1 MTRPA
6 FAESI
11 PRRNVM
17 PSAPIANLINA
28 LALCLLPI
36 WAYWES
42 PEPSLTA
49 FIPLGFGV
57 ALLLCQPGVKAQN
70 KVIAHIAVLLT
81 LVVFVALFMPL
92 SSRLDGS
99 DPLGLSR
106 VVAMMLTSLVAM
118 IAFIG
123 SFRAARKA
131 HEANDDT

>member
-1 MTRPA
+1 
-6 FAESI
+6 
-11 PRRNVM
+11 M

-28 LALCLLPI
+28 LVLCLLPI

-70 KVIAHIAVLLT
+70 KVVAHIAVLLT

-118 IAFIG
+118 IAFIS

>member
-1 MTRPA
+1 
-6 FAESI
+6 
-11 PRRNVM
+11 M
-17 PSAPIANLINA
+17 PTAPTANLINA

-36 WAYWES
+36 WAYLES

-57 ALLLCQPGVKAQN
+57 ALLLCHPGVKSEN

-81 LVVFVALFMPL
+81 LVVFAALFMPL

-99 DPLGLSR
+99 DPLGLAR
-106 VVAMMLTSLVAM
+106 VLVMMVTSLVAM

-131 HEANDDT
+131 REAAGQ